1 MAWTPNWKALAE
13 QIVNR
18 TLQLQVGERVVY
30 LADPYV
36 HPDLLEAVRVA
47 VLQAGGI
54 DHATLLN
61 WTPRLAGL
69 RAPRG
74 WHPDDEA
81 RRREDRAALELFE
94 TADVF
99 IWLPADWLRRG
110 AFTLGQTEWVLGRWR
125 GRSVH
130 FHWFP
135 EPGRPPDDPVHE
147 RLYRIYERAILDL
160 DYAALRSRQER
171 LVAAIRGRTLRVTT
185 PDGTDMTVRLS
196 RDGWYYLNDGVA
208 SREKALR
215 AVCARDREEE
225 LPSGA
230 VRTLPV
236 ADSAHGVIRYRRR
249 QAVHSA
255 SVDLGAYT
263 DQLDLVFDHGHL
275 TELRVGHDQ
284 AELDRQWQAQTGDKD
299 RLSEIVFGTNPL
311 LPLQVEGARV
321 PPYWAF
327 GAGGFRFHLGDIV
340 ESGGPFTS
348 SFAAECWLTDA
359 TVEADGHAII
369 RDGRLLVD

>member
-1 MAWTPNWKALAE
+1 MAWTPNWTALAE
-13 QIVNR
+13 QIVIR
-18 TLQLQVGERVVY
+18 TLQLQVGERVLY
-30 LADPYV
+30 LADPSV
-36 HPDLLEAVRVA
+36 HPDLLDAVRA
-47 VLQAGGI
+47 TVLKAGGI
-54 DHATLLN
+54 EHATLLN
-61 WTPRLAGL
+61 WTPRLAAL
-69 RAPRG
+69 RTPQG
-74 WHPDDEA
+74 WHPDEEA
-81 RRREDRAALELFE
+81 RQREDRAALELFQ
-94 TADVF
+94 TADVL
-99 IWLPADWLRRG
+99 IWLPPDWLRRG
-110 AFTLGQTEWVLGRWR
+110 AFTFGQSEWVLGRWR

-147 RLYRIYERAILDL
+147 RLSRAYERAILDL

-171 LVAAIRGRTLRVTT
+171 LVSAIRGRTLRVTT

-196 RDGWYYLNDGVA
+196 RDGWYCLNDGVV
-208 SREKALR
+208 SRAKALR

-225 LPSGA
+225 LPCGA
-230 VRTLPV
+230 VRTLPL

-249 QAVHSA
+249 QAIFSA
-255 SVDLGAYT
+255 SVGLDAYT

-275 TELRVGHDQ
+275 TALRVAHDQ
-284 AELDRQWQAQTGDKD
+284 AELNRQWEAQTGDKD

-311 LPLQVEGARV
+311 LPLHVEGARV

-340 ESGGPFTS
+340 ESGGPFKS

-359 TVEADGHAII
+359 TVEADGETII
-369 RDGRLLVD
+369 RDGRLLVE